1 MNLGQND
8 VVELLQE
15 GVFKLKLMTPQV
27 KKKSNEIS
35 HLINLAKLR
44 EEKKLSG
51 GKRFFL
57 YQRGGTEADLFY
69 AQLLVKVYN

>member
-27 KKKSNEIS
+27 KKKSNEIP

-51 GKRFFL
+51 GMCFFL
-57 YQRGGTEADLFY
+57 YQRGGTDADLFY

>member
-27 KKKSNEIS
+27 KTKIE
-35 HLINLAKLR
+35 
-44 EEKKLSG
+44 
-51 GKRFFL
+51 
-57 YQRGGTEADLFY
+57 
-69 AQLLVKVYN
+69 